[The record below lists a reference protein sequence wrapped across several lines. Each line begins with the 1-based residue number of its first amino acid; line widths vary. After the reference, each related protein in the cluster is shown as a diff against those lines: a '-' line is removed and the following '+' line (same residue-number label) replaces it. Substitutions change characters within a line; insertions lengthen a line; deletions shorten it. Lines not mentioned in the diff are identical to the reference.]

1 MSGGTLTGP
10 GELDLSGALS
20 WSGGTMSGTGST
32 VVQGGGTINPPDVNG
47 GAVTL
52 DTRTFSNQQGTLTFA
67 SGTIRAYNG
76 ATIRNNATFNANSQA
91 VWWGPA
97 INASGGAAPQL
108 INTGALQKT
117 AGTGNT
123 GIGVTFDNEGTV
135 NAQTGTVSFSG
146 GGIPPQGGGYIDDP
160 ILCPQPVNTQM
171 GTWTTSTSASIK
183 MTAGCDAIGTGAV
196 ISGTLNVQG
205 ATVLIGA
212 VQGASALLYATSGTL
227 AVEDTA
233 TPALVQNLYVSG
245 TLTGPGEIDICGNL
259 SWQAGTMSGT
269 GATVIC
275 PGGTGQIN
283 PPSGTVTMNR
293 VLDNAGTLTW
303 SSGSVAL
310 GSGALIVH
318 TGTMHPNAESGATMF
333 GDGTSMVDNAGQL
346 SKNVGSGSTAINVPV
361 DNPGTIGPSTGTLQV
376 QGKACTTNSNTGDD
390 TDTGNTTTP
399 PTPTAVP
406 PDFNDGS
413 QPPPGDGWTWEG
425 KEPVGGDEGAWF
437 NPDTRESW
445 HPDLGHAP
453 PVGPHWDYGV
463 QGNPGDGWRWGS
475 DGELTPK
482 KSACA

>member
-1 MSGGTLTGP
+1 
-10 GELDLSGALS
+10 
-20 WSGGTMSGTGST
+20 MSGTGST

-52 DTRTFSNQQGTLTFA
+52 DTRTFSNQQGTLTFS

-76 ATIRNNATFNANSQA
+76 ATIRNTATFNANSQA

-108 INTGALQKT
+108 INTGTLQKT

-160 ILCPQPVNTQM
+160 ILCPQPINTQM
-171 GTWTTSTSASIK
+171 GAWTTSTSASIK

-233 TPALVQNLYVSG
+233 TPALVQNLYISG

-269 GATVIC
+269 GSTVIC

-283 PPSGTVTMNR
+283 PPSGTVTLDDR
-293 VLDNAGTLTW
+293 VLDVQGTLTW
-303 SSGSVAL
+303 AGGCLTGVNAATITNEGLLYANSECGQGMGSVDQDRKL
-310 GSGALIVH
+310 PILI
-318 TGTMHPNAESGATMF
+318 
-333 GDGTSMVDNAGQL
+333 
-346 SKNVGSGSTAINVPV
+346 
-361 DNPGTIGPSTGTLQV
+361 
-376 QGKACTTNSNTGDD
+376 NTGDLTKLSGSGTTLVTWPTLNEGNIQQSSGHLHFSDSDGDNLD
-390 TDTGNTTTP
+390 TDVGSPPATTP
-399 PTPTAVP
+399 A
-406 PDFNDGS
+406 G
-413 QPPPGDGWTWEG
+413 
-425 KEPVGGDEGAWF
+425 
-437 NPDTRESW
+437 R
-445 HPDLGHAP
+445 
-453 PVGPHWDYGV
+453 
-463 QGNPGDGWRWGS
+463 
-475 DGELTPK
+475 ELTDHALERSQDRDIPR
-482 KSACA
+482 SEIDEVVERSGDLIETNADRGRNVYYDYDQNLTVITAEDDRIIVTTHWGYPNDPA